1 MANDTSDSR
10 RGRTSSL
17 QTARA
22 VPAFLVL
29 VVCYVSYVVVGPL
42 AIDYLFNPPKGV
54 QKRVPAGIA
63 ITIVWFILLI
73 PVAFAYL
80 RLLTV
85 VLRNPGYVPLGKEV
99 EDDEQSDPPPE
110 FWTRDVFVCDQNGL
124 PIYCKHCHNW
134 KPDRTHH
141 NQDVGRCTMKMD
153 HFCPWVG
160 GVVGERAIK
169 FFTQFLFY
177 TVILTTYGTILF
189 AFFVHENRSHV
200 QWIVALALAG
210 FFLLFTLGMLVNTLW
225 LALQNRTTIEH
236 IDAQNR
242 TMLLAVVLPPELQ
255 PHNERPAG
263 LTRPSA
269 AARSPSRSEGN
280 ESDRP
285 LTSDLDDPAHSRYF
299 SNLDS
304 NRPIRRAARSE
315 YWKGTVTYP
324 LSLPTD
330 RPPLPAPPTR
340 TFAILE
346 TPPGMNPWDLGSPWR
361 NFKAVFGDHFHQWWL
376 PWRHSPVC
384 DHSSDVSWY
393 PLGPQFE
400 KLLEDVGLV
409 QRPISRDEKSTVSS
423 KKRRRKFDRGWQN
436 GERPDGYWTQREI
449 RRSQR
454 RRQSDTRS

>member
-1 MANDTSDSR
+1 
-10 RGRTSSL
+10 RTSSL

-22 VPAFLVL
+22 IPGFLVL

-73 PVAFAYL
+73 PVAFTYL

-85 VLRNPGYVPLGKEV
+85 VLRNPGYVPLGKET
-99 EDDEQSDPPPE
+99 ENDEQPHPAPE
-110 FWTRDVFVCDQNGL
+110 FWTRDVFVCDQKGL

-169 FFTQFLFY
+169 FFTQSIFY

-200 QWIVALALAG
+200 QWIVALGLAG

-225 LALQNRTTIEH
+225 LALQNLTTIEH
-236 IDAQNR
+236 LDVRNR

-255 PHNERPAG
+255 AHNERTAQ
-263 LTRPSA
+263 LTRPPA
-269 AARSPSRSEGN
+269 AARSP
-280 ESDRP
+280 
-285 LTSDLDDPAHSRYF
+285 
-299 SNLDS
+299 
-304 NRPIRRAARSE
+304 
-315 YWKGTVTYP
+315 GTVTYP

-330 RPPLPAPPTR
+330 RPPPPAPPTR

-376 PWRHSPVC
+376 PWRHSPIC

-400 KLLEDVGLV
+400 KLLEDVGLG
-409 QRPISRDEKSTVSS
+409 QRPTSRDEKSTVAS
-423 KKRRRKFDRGWQN
+423 KKRRRK
-436 GERPDGYWTQREI
+436 
-449 RRSQR
+449 
-454 RRQSDTRS
+454 